1 VTRFLLDTNV
11 ISETTKPNPDANVIR
26 WIAGLG
32 SITLP
37 AVGVYEIASGI
48 QRLPASKK
56 REFLEDWF
64 AELLASNC
72 EVLPFDRD
80 AAVLCALLETEARHR
95 RRTIELRDL
104 LILAIAKSHNLGI
117 ATRNVSHFRGFGVAV
132 YDPFSDVQIIS

>member
-1 VTRFLLDTNV
+1 MTRFLLDTNV
-11 ISETTKPNPDANVIR
+11 ISETTRPNPEANVIR
-26 WIAGLG
+26 WIAGLP

-48 QRLPASKK
+48 QRLPTSKK

-64 AELLASNC
+64 SELLASDC

-80 AAVLCALLETEARHR
+80 AAVICALLETEARHR

-104 LILAIAKSHNLGI
+104 LILAIAKSRNLGV
-117 ATRNVSHFRGFGVAV
+117 ATRNVSHFRGFDVAV